1 MILITTYNLFSRKGG
16 KSNVHAPRH
25 AADACLPLINAVLNE
40 LKTNTYP
47 EGSFLNII
55 VPTDVASHRGF
66 KITKQGNFMFRFGWE
81 QTKTS
86 TPAVETYQTA
96 YMDVDSAPAF
106 GNNAPSS
113 LVEDELL
120 FKRVIVKKNS
130 VEAEEDTQITGPWKK
145 DILQSPH

>member
-1 MILITTYNLFSRKGG
+1 MFVYVVCCG
-16 KSNVHAPRH
+16 
-25 AADACLPLINAVLNE
+25 CQQ
-40 LKTNTYP
+40 
-47 EGSFLNII
+47 
-55 VPTDVASHRGF
+55 GF

-120 FKRVIVKKNS
+120 FKRVVNIFFLNSHIVKKNS
-130 VEAEEDTQITGPWKK
+130 VGAEEDTQITGPWKK
-145 DILQSPH
+145 DMSVCFLLPFL